1 MFVTCSTPVASWY
14 PSGRL
19 KSVPSI
25 NVHASPSPPTAVVE
39 AVVVPTSSPSTVSN
53 VTFNTVSVVS
63 VGIAST
69 TIVCPAVDPNGTSMF
84 VTCSTPVASWYPF
97 GRLKSVPSMNVHA
110 SPSPPTA
117 VVEAVAVP
125 TFVPSTVSNVTFN
138 TVSVG
143 IV

>member
-1 MFVTCSTPVASWY
+1 M
-14 PSGRL
+14 
-19 KSVPSI
+19 

-69 TIVCPAVDPNGTSMF
+69 IIVCPAVDPNGTTML
-84 VTCSTPVASWYPF
+84 VTWSTPVASWYPS
-97 GRLKSVPSMNVHA
+97 GRLKSCPSMNVHA

-117 VVEAVAVP
+117 VVEAVVVP
-125 TFVPSTVSNVTFN
+125 TFSP
-138 TVSVG
+138 
-143 IV
+143 